1 MDIVAKKGVSYLTRI
16 ETILRVAYLGGSPQ
30 GLEQHGPLAR
40 GCYMAFPWQGAKRKA
55 VSGYQSHDDSSD
67 NSECSSPFKYA
78 YGVNAWK
85 HWVRARRP
93 DGDLPPPPDAR
104 RSRKGPAP
112 LPAPRPAPRPRL

>member
-1 MDIVAKKGVSYLTRI
+1 
-16 ETILRVAYLGGSPQ
+16 
-30 GLEQHGPLAR
+30 
-40 GCYMAFPWQGAKRKA
+40 MAFPWQGAKRKA

-93 DGDLPPPPDAR
+93 DGDLPPPDAR

-112 LPAPRPAPRPRL
+112 LPAPRPAPRLRL

>member
-1 MDIVAKKGVSYLTRI
+1 MVS
-16 ETILRVAYLGGSPQ
+16 
-30 GLEQHGPLAR
+30 
-40 GCYMAFPWQGAKRKA
+40 PWQGAKRKA

-67 NSECSSPFKYA
+67 NSECTFPFKYA

-93 DGDLPPPPDAR
+93 DGDLPLPDAP

-112 LPAPRPAPRPRL
+112 PPPSRPAPPSASLTGLDAGKPAWLFVTLQFLRGMS